1 MTTAYGP
8 LSYVGPPP
16 ASGAWREG
24 FDVGERRFL
33 DVGPLDLALGGAL
46 PSVRVAYQTWGTL
59 NADRSNAV
67 YVCHALTGD
76 SHVTGPA
83 GPGHIVGGWW
93 DGLVGTGRP
102 IDTDEWFV
110 VCANVLGGC
119 QGTTGPSSLAP
130 DGRAWGSRF
139 PRVGVADM
147 VEVERRVSDALGI
160 DEWAL
165 MLGPSLG
172 GMRVLEWM
180 VSAPERVRVGLVLG
194 TTAAVT
200 ADQIGT
206 HATQIAAIRQDP
218 RFRGGDY
225 YDAPAGE
232 GPHVGMGIARRIAHL
247 TYRTEAE
254 LDLRF
259 GRSAQEGEDPGA
271 GGRFAVESY
280 LDHQADKLARRF
292 DANTYV
298 ALTDAMTMFDVGH
311 GRGGVREALESIRRP
326 LFVVGL
332 DSDRLF
338 PLRLQEELVDAVPG
352 ADGVH
357 VVHSPFG
364 HDGFLVEE
372 DQVGEVARKAL
383 ARARAE
389 LDCEPLTDPR

>member
-24 FDVGERRFL
+24 FDAGERRFM
-33 DVGPLDLALGGAL
+33 DVGPIDLTLGGSL
-46 PSVRVAYQTWGTL
+46 PEVRVAYQTWGTL
-59 NADRSNAV
+59 NEDRSNAV

-76 SHVTGPA
+76 SHVSGPA

-93 DGLVGTGRP
+93 DGLVGPGRP
-102 IDTDEWFV
+102 IDTGEWFV
-110 VCANVLGGC
+110 VCATVLGGC
-119 QGTTGPSSLAP
+119 QGTTGPSSTAP
-130 DGRAWGSRF
+130 DGRPWGSRF

-180 VSAPERVRVGLVLG
+180 VASPERVRVGLVLG

-206 HATQIAAIRQDP
+206 HATQIAAIRADP
-218 RFRGGDY
+218 RFRWGDY
-225 YDAPAGE
+225 YDAPPGE

-247 TYRTEAE
+247 TYRTETE

-259 GRSAQEGEDPGA
+259 GRSAQDGEDPGA

-298 ALTDAMTMFDVGH
+298 ALTDAMSMFDVGH
-311 GRGGVREALESIRRP
+311 GRGGVHEALGSIRRP

-338 PLRLQEELVDAVPG
+338 PIRLQEHLVEAVPT
-352 ADGVH
+352 ASGVH

-372 DQVGEVARKAL
+372 EQVGDVARAAL
-383 ARARAE
+383 ERARTE
-389 LDCEPLTDPR
+389 RECEPLTDQR